1 MHSPSLE
8 KPFCPEQR
16 SLCLAVLCT
25 GLWQH
30 VEQFVSVLLRIRRV
44 SLVPSLVPAVDA
56 ERMTGG
62 CLGCVSVTGSG
73 KQICCAQSVQTP
85 VMERCRPGGP

>member
-1 MHSPSLE
+1 M
-8 KPFCPEQR
+8 
-16 SLCLAVLCT
+16 
-25 GLWQH
+25 
-30 VEQFVSVLLRIRRV
+30 